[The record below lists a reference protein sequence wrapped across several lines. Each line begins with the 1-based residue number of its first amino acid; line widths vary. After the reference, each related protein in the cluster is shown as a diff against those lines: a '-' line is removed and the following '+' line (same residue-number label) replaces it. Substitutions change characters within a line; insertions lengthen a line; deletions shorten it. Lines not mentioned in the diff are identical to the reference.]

1 MKSKALY
8 RKENQFMRVLKV
20 QEDRVFVIDCVKR
33 LIPKWED
40 ENCLEGFVECEEQEL
55 LDYLGKSF
63 EEPEEMSEKDRMVMH
78 ERFQMIYGAVTFS
91 HNSFLRNEAIN
102 VIEEEYGI
110 SRNTIKHYLCEYLAF
125 TDIRAL
131 APKKREEKVLT
142 DDEKNMRWAL
152 NKFYYNINRNSL
164 KTAYTLM
171 LKNKYCDAEGKL
183 LENYP
188 SYYQF
193 RYFAGIKMF
202 NRVIDKLGVNMTHQ
216 ERYEVFDRIY
226 EEGMRAKKDKYKW
239 NSR

>member
-110 SRNTIKHYLCEYLAF
+110 SRNTIKHYLYEYLAF
-125 TDIRAL
+125 SDI
-131 APKKREEKVLT
+131 
-142 DDEKNMRWAL
+142 
-152 NKFYYNINRNSL
+152 
-164 KTAYTLM
+164 
-171 LKNKYCDAEGKL
+171 
-183 LENYP
+183 
-188 SYYQF
+188 
-193 RYFAGIKMF
+193 
-202 NRVIDKLGVNMTHQ
+202 
-216 ERYEVFDRIY
+216 
-226 EEGMRAKKDKYKW
+226 
-239 NSR
+239 